1 MKVFETTTFRTNF
14 VLPFLICLH
23 KIKWEIDKYFYSF
36 VTLYNY
42 FTFLAMDYVPGGEL
56 FALWKKHGAFSEN
69 LVKVY
74 VAELALVLG
83 NH

>member
-1 MKVFETTTFRTNF
+1 
-14 VLPFLICLH
+14 
-23 KIKWEIDKYFYSF
+23 
-36 VTLYNY
+36 
-42 FTFLAMDYVPGGEL
+42 MDYVPGGEL

-74 VAELALVLG
+74 IAELALVLG